1 MGTYAEDAPVCICT
15 DLGASSAHS
24 LHSHGVGG
32 GQYSF
37 GKILGV
43 RWTIQRGRYSG
54 SIQKIFPG
62 VKMATHA
69 NVTFRTTITING
81 FEETRISDRYAELST
96 EQAKHLLIHEPVSY
110 THLTLPTR

>member
-43 RWTIQRGRYSG
+43 SIAIQRGCVIGRKNFS
-54 SIQKIFPG
+54 G
-62 VKMATHA
+62 VK
-69 NVTFRTTITING
+69 NG
-81 FEETRISDRYAELST
+81 
-96 EQAKHLLIHEPVSY
+96 
-110 THLTLPTR
+110 